1 MNVKRLVALALLL
14 SMALLTATGCS
25 GLTAREKGALVGG
38 AGGAGVGAALGAAG
52 GNAALG
58 AIVGGPVG
66 LLGGYLLGDKIFQ
79 TDPGRRNER

>member
-1 MNVKRLVALALLL
+1 MKAQRFLAVVLVLSMVLVAA
-14 SMALLTATGCS
+14 SGCS

-38 AGGAGVGAALGAAG
+38 AGGAGLGAALGAAG

-66 LLGGYLLGDKIFQ
+66 LLGGYLLGDRIFQ
-79 TDPGRRNER
+79 DDPGRRHGQ

>member
-1 MNVKRLVALALLL
+1 MKARRFLAVVLALSMVLVAA
-14 SMALLTATGCS
+14 SGCS

-38 AGGAGVGAALGAAG
+38 AGGAGLGAALGAAG

-66 LLGGYLLGDKIFQ
+66 LLGGYLLGDRIFQ
-79 TDPGRRNER
+79 DDPGRRHGQ

>member
-1 MNVKRLVALALLL
+1 MSIKQVVALALLI
-14 SMALLTATGCS
+14 SMALVTATGCS

-38 AGGAGVGAALGAAG
+38 AGGAGLGAALGAIG

-66 LLGGYLLGDKIFQ
+66 LLGGYMLGDKVFQ